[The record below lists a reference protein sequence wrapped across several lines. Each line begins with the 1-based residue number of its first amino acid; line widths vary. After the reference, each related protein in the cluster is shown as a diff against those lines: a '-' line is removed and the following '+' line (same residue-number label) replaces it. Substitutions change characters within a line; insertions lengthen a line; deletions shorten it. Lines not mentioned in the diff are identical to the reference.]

1 MTSEQRSFPER
12 LTKID
17 ALTRCDHHLLRE
29 EDKCFFLGEYTT
41 RKGFSHSATNN
52 LIINFKKPMD
62 RRGSA
67 QWAYK
72 ALNISNAARALY
84 KALNGSDLSG
94 MTFVPVPPSKA
105 KSDPLYDD
113 RMLSMLTQLSSLVKS
128 SDGYDIDVREL
139 VTQASS
145 GPAAHDGEVR
155 PSPAELAAGY
165 SIENHLLPGVKAK
178 VVICDDVLTTGSHF
192 RAMCDVLEPVLA
204 ERTFRGLFLARRA
217 PEAVDFSAL
226 FGDI

>member
-1 MTSEQRSFPER
+1 MTSEQRSFPQR

-17 ALTRCDHHLLRE
+17 ALTRGDHHLLRE
-29 EDKCFFLGEYTT
+29 EDKVFFLGEYTA

-62 RRGSA
+62 RKGSP

-72 ALNISNAARALY
+72 AVNISKAARALHN
-84 KALNGSDLSG
+84 ALSGSDLSG

-113 RMLSMLTQLSSLVKS
+113 RMLSMLMQLSALVQS
-128 SDGYDIDVREL
+128 SNGYELDVREL
-139 VTQASS
+139 VTQDCS

-165 SIENHLLPGVKAK
+165 SIEDHLLPGVKAK

-204 ERTFRGLFLARRA
+204 DRSFRGLFLARRA